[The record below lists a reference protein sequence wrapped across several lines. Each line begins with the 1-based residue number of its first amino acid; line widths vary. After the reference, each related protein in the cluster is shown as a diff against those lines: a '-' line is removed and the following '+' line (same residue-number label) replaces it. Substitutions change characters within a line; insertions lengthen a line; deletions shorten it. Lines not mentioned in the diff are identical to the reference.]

1 VTLPAWSEQFA
12 RERLGQVPATL
23 PPVVSRRWAFEG
35 ATGAGV
41 RVAVVDSGIDA
52 SHPAV
57 GAISG
62 GVIVEYDADAPPSY
76 ARITEVE
83 HGDVFGHGTACAGII
98 RALAPRCELFSV
110 RVLGSRLTGKGP
122 VFAAGV
128 RWAVEHGM
136 HVVNMSL
143 STGKQ
148 DYFGLFHEIADL
160 AYFRNVM
167 LVCAINNV
175 PGPSYPSQY
184 ASVFSVAAHLGKDP
198 LHFDY
203 NPHPPVEFGAPGI
216 GIDVA
221 WLDQGSITASGNS
234 FAAPHIAGVV
244 TSILSKHPRLTA
256 FEMKTV
262 LAALAD
268 NRIPPD
274 AGG

>member
-1 VTLPAWSEQFA
+1 MTLPAWSEQFA
-12 RERLGQVPATL
+12 RERLGMVPVTL
-23 PPVVSRRWAFEG
+23 PAVISRHWAFDG
-35 ATGAGV
+35 ATGAGI

-52 SHPAV
+52 GHPAV
-57 GAISG
+57 GAVSG
-62 GVIVEYDADAPPSY
+62 GVTVEYDPDAPAY
-76 ARITEVE
+76 TRLTEAE

-98 RALAPRCELFSV
+98 RALAPDCELFSV
-110 RVLGSRLTGKGP
+110 RVLGSKLTGKGP

-128 RWAVEHGM
+128 RWAIDHGM
-136 HVVNMSL
+136 QVVNMSL

-167 LVCAINNV
+167 LVCAVNNV

-203 NPHPPVEFGAPGI
+203 NPQPPVEFGAPGI

-221 WLDQGSITASGNS
+221 WLDRGTITASGNS

-244 TSILSKHPRLTA
+244 TRILSKHPRLTP

-262 LAALAD
+262 LATLAD

-274 AGG
+274 SGG